1 MIDSLVVDSLIQIH
15 NTAFL
20 GGALSAIP
28 PAIAFIAVL
37 VIVSLFKHATK

>member
-15 NTAFL
+15 NTAVL

-28 PAIAFIAVL
+28 PAVAFFAVL
-37 VIVSLFKHATK
+37 LVISLFKQATK